1 MMFRRIALVAVA
13 ASALSLALTGCG
25 NSNSNS
31 NSGSGGTSGS
41 SSSGGGGDAVAWAE
55 KVCKSVEGDVAALSK
70 TPDMDATDP
79 QKAKDGMS
87 AYLGSLA
94 TALGHMASGIKDAGP
109 PPVSGATDAVSK
121 LTDSL
126 NQAKTTVETAKS
138 NLDKASVTDAAALQ
152 DALSKVGEDLAK
164 LGDLQDPTKALES
177 NDTLKNAFETAPTC
191 KKLDASSGGDS
202 TSSAPTS

>member
-94 TALGHMASGIKDAGP
+94 TALGHM
-109 PPVSGATDAVSK
+109 VSGATDAVSK